1 MNKIKSIVTILIT
14 VMLMSMTASAYV
26 PPELR
31 TGTYM
36 SEVEIVKVALAE
48 HDVGHDSRWV
58 MDTLEDACIHHT
70 NSGRPRNNY
79 AQLREWIAKIDAQ
92 SSPDKAEW
100 NWIEPVDDA
109 GWQGPGSN

>member
-1 MNKIKSIVTILIT
+1 MKTKAIVTGLIA

-36 SEVEIVKVALAE
+36 SELEVITIALTE
-48 HDVGHDSRWV
+48 HDAGRDSRWV
-58 MDTLEDACIHHT
+58 LDTLEEATIHNT
-70 NSGRPRNNY
+70 NNGRIFNNY
-79 AQLREWIAKIDAQ
+79 ASLRVWIDKIESQGA
-92 SSPDKAEW
+92 PDGQTYT
-100 NWIEPVDDA
+100 WIEPQMNA